1 MTVKICYHGVDEMQN
16 KAFVRDRGNYG
27 VSYTLKIPTK
37 GNEPF
42 RLYFNPLGGPY
53 SGSFTVKAL
62 HQQGARRGQTDTRT
76 YHIGGADGIS
86 ALGDGTIFR

>member
-1 MTVKICYHGVDEMQN
+1 M
-16 KAFVRDRGNYG
+16 
-27 VSYTLKIPTK
+27 
-37 GNEPF
+37 
-42 RLYFNPLGGPY
+42 YFNPLGGPY

-86 ALGDGTIFR
+86 ALGDGTILDSRIMGNYNAGDLLTLNFYACRGI